1 MNKDIKVEDNK
12 QKTKDACP
20 AETEADSELMPKIT
34 TSRPA
39 AILLCVSS
47 EAAFAM
53 GVGLSVGEVE
63 QPSPSNRL
71 YAALIKEADW

>member
-1 MNKDIKVEDNK
+1 MTGKI
-12 QKTKDACP
+12 P
-20 AETEADSELMPKIT
+20 SAETKAWICTADDCSSVQPQLQQ
-34 TSRPA
+34 
-39 AILLCVSS
+39 ILLCVSS

-71 YAALIKEADW
+71 YAALL